1 MVVSTPAALLS
12 SLLLLACLLCDW
24 LSGAPQLTVPL
35 LLASLISAVVTGWGV
50 PRLRQLKLGQVI
62 RAEGPQGHLSK
73 AGTPTMGGLLAV
85 PVGVL
90 VGGLLSPSD
99 PRLLAVAAVTLAYMA
114 IGAIDD

>member
-1 MVVSTPAALLS
+1 
-12 SLLLLACLLCDW
+12 
-24 LSGAPQLTVPL
+24 
-35 LLASLISAVVTGWGV
+35 V

-73 AGTPTMGGLLAV
+73 AGTPTMGGLLVV

-114 IGAIDD
+114 IGAIDDWRSLTRAPTRASRPGANCCSRPARPCCF

>member
-1 MVVSTPAALLS
+1 M
-12 SLLLLACLLCDW
+12 LACLLCDW

-35 LLASLISAVVTGWGV
+35 LVAGLISAGVTGWGV

-73 AGTPTMGGLLAV
+73 AGTPTMGGLLVV

-90 VGGLLSPSD
+90 VGMGWRAEFALQLW
-99 PRLLAVAAVTLAYMA
+99 
-114 IGAIDD
+114 